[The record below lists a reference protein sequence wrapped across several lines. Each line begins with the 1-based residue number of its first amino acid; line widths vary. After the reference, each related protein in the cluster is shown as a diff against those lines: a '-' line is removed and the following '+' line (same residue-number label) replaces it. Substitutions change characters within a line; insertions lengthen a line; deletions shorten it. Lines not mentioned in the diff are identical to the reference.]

1 MIEWIMILQIALTGQ
16 VVPIDVTSKQECLDA
31 KARVEAGEKMTLT
44 LKSGIGGVLVP
55 VEKVL
60 ACVSKNGDGGGV
72 S

>member
-1 MIEWIMILQIALTGQ
+1 MIEWIMILKIALTGQ
-16 VVPIDVTSKQECLDA
+16 VVPIDVASQQECLDA

-44 LKSGIGGVLVP
+44 LKSGIGGVRVP